1 MEKEYKPTA
10 RQNMASEGVLNEQY
24 TLDSWFVKIKPAYG
38 IDRVN
43 FSFVEKGK
51 NGKGFNVYVN
61 IDTFYNWME
70 DVQNFRL
77 YKIIE
82 AEKKENSKYPK
93 HYKFIT
99 GTNGEKSVGFAP
111 STIKTAFVVINGTY
125 KSDSGNQYA
134 CVPVDYDWLRTTARW
149 FFLTSK
155 GYYEEMAET
164 TVKASTAYRNSLG
177 EDDET
182 SPAAESSGAKKNQ
195 KPSQTQSQKPAENT
209 KTGGNGN
216 NSTANKPA
224 NNTTNSTSATS
235 NPAGENPLKAKAEIR
250 TMNADSNSYVVKAD
264 GLGNYRMEVLDDQ
277 GNPYNLILPFSV
289 IKNVGSDLF
298 AKFVSA
304 CEESKKQK
312 NHSHFIMKY
321 SNGSY
326 NGKPVLVFRGFV

>member
-24 TLDSWFVKIKPAYG
+24 TLDSWFVKINPAYG

-164 TVKASTAYRNSLG
+164 TVKTSTAYRNSLG

-195 KPSQTQSQKPAENT
+195 KPSQKPAENT

-235 NPAGENPLKAKAEIR
+235 NPAGENPLKAKAETK

-264 GLGNYRMEVLDDQ
+264 ERGNYRMEVLDDQ
-277 GNPYNLILPFSV
+277 GKPYNLILPFSV

-321 SNGSY
+321 SDGSY

>member
-93 HYKFIT
+93 QSTFIT
-99 GTNGEKSVGFAP
+99 GTTGEKSVGFAP

-155 GYYEEMAET
+155 SYYEEMAET
-164 TVKASTAYRNSLG
+164 TVKSSTAYRNNLG
-177 EDDET
+177 EDDEAAPATET
-182 SPAAESSGAKKNQ
+182 SGTKEKQNSKQ
-195 KPSQTQSQKPAENT
+195 EQTTKPSQTQQPQKKKPVDST
-209 KTGGNGN
+209 KPGDR
-216 NSTANKPA
+216 SDAKA
-224 NNTTNSTSATS
+224 AA
-235 NPAGENPLKAKAEIR
+235 NPAGENPLKAKAETK
-250 TMNADSNSYVVKAD
+250 TMNADSNSYVIKAD
-264 GLGNYRMEVLDDQ
+264 ERGNYRMEILDEQ
-277 GNPYNLILPFSV
+277 GKPFSLILPFSV
-289 IKNVGSDLF
+289 IKNDVGNELF
-298 AKFVSA
+298 SKFMSA
-304 CEESKKQK
+304 CEASKKAK

-321 SNGSY
+321 SEGSY
-326 NGKPVLVFRGFV
+326 NNKSVLVFRGFVQ

>member
-235 NPAGENPLKAKAEIR
+235 NPAGENPLKAKAETK

-264 GLGNYRMEVLDDQ
+264 ERGNYRMEVLDDQ
-277 GNPYNLILPFSV
+277 GKPYNLILPFSV

-321 SNGSY
+321 SDGSY